1 MSKNTKNT
9 KNTKKSRIKGTSFK
23 RPHHNYDA
31 AWKGVLYYGALYF
44 ILYFFPHY
52 AKLLVGSPKIKLE
65 TYSGVELSL
74 SDFITDVGMRISDVI
89 IVATLKSGQ
98 VIKFVIEQQHASNS
112 DVSFRLYHMQCR
124 LMGASPKGNFEFFVI
139 HTGPPDSKPGT
150 NSEPKRGFLSYI
162 HRGWKIHFFFPTVS
176 VLDLSEDELRKDTRP
191 FSLILL
197 AWILLFK
204 YGDATE
210 EARERGYKEVFD
222 RARELNLD
230 HDQYLFIYRFLW
242 SIFVVYE
249 NSALAK
255 KIEEQYLMT
264 IISVEQFRRDYP
276 EALLNKCRMDTTR
289 EVTRKVTRKVT
300 REVTRETS
308 IEIAT
313 RLLSGGMSINKVVEA
328 TKLSREKV
336 VALKAQQKAS
346 SQKARS
352 RRASPAP
359 AAS

>member
-1 MSKNTKNT
+1 MS
-9 KNTKKSRIKGTSFK
+9 KNTKKSRIKGTSLK

-44 ILYFFPHY
+44 ILYFFAKY
-52 AKLLVGSPKIKLE
+52 AKLLDGSPDIKLE
-65 TYSGVELSL
+65 TYSGVELPL

-89 IVATLKSGQ
+89 IVVTLKSGQ
-98 VIKFVIEQQHASNS
+98 VIKFVIEQQHAPNS
-112 DVSFRLYHMQCR
+112 DINFRLYHMHCR
-124 LMGASPKGNFEFFVI
+124 LIAASPKGKFEFFII
-139 HTGPPDSKPGT
+139 HSGPPDSKP
-150 NSEPKRGFLSYI
+150 NAKSEPKRGFFSYAP
-162 HRGWKIHFFFPTVS
+162 GEWKIHFYFPTVS

-230 HDQYLFIYRFLW
+230 HDRYLFIYRFLW
-242 SIFVVYE
+242 SIFVVDE
-249 NSALAK
+249 NSALAN
-255 KIEEQYLMT
+255 KIKEQYLMT

-289 EVTRKVTRKVT
+289 EVTQKVTQ
-300 REVTRETS
+300 ETS
-308 IEIAT
+308 IDIAK
-313 RLLSGGMSINKVVEA
+313 RMLREGISINKVVVT

-336 VALKAQQKAS
+336 VALKAQQKAR
-346 SQKARS
+346 SQKAG
-352 RRASPAP
+352 RRGNSPAP